1 MSGNVLTLLYLIT
14 LFTSITTPQSPKS
27 ILVLIGIPVFR
38 GIPNDR
44 GDRTFFSIRVLQIHG
59 NWDLDNRG
67 PPARFFHHHSGTNGL
82 HANTNGQRYLVLRKL
97 NPLKIHIFHISTCLN
112 LRIIF
117 GNAIT
122 PPSEVMDQPP
132 SYEYVL
138 PM

>member
-59 NWDLDNRG
+59 NRDPDNRG
-67 PPARFFHHHSGTNGL
+67 PPARFFHHHSCTNGL
-82 HANTNGQRYLVLRKL
+82 HANTNGQRYLV
-97 NPLKIHIFHISTCLN
+97 
-112 LRIIF
+112 
-117 GNAIT
+117 
-122 PPSEVMDQPP
+122 V
-132 SYEYVL
+132 
-138 PM
+138 